1 MYFLWFLWFLFCS
14 HWADRL
20 VLKTWQAH
28 FSADSAAALGRQCG
42 VLCRLLHGRQQLSA
56 CPGVIASNFPSTV
69 DSALVEESLQKADGN
84 YTRTD
89 EYDTG
94 TVQYTLRLTSEE
106 QQNATAFFDAKP
118 TIRGGEY
125 TRSDIKTSLAMKYT
139 DICAQRTRRSPAA
152 HRPLP
157 AGVLHTRRRLYLRCG
172 HHLKRQRQ
180 QGAPLCYE
188 KRAGR
193 AAKIKI
199 PLPAGISCFSITKIR
214 RLCKVLPQ
222 KPHQCAKNLPFTNAA
237 DRRRCDDPNFLLRNS
252 HFFLTTSS
260 EYANIIQQCETA
272 LPTEYR
278 GIV

>member
-1 MYFLWFLWFLFCS
+1 MIWNVFFVVFVVLVLAAIGLTVWFLKLGKRIFLLIPLLLLAGSVAYFAVYYT
-14 HWADRL
+14 ADNNFPPAQ
-20 VLKTWQAH
+20 VM
-28 FSADSAAALGRQCG
+28 
-42 VLCRLLHGRQQLSA
+42 
-56 CPGVIASNFPSTV
+56 IASNFPSTV

-199 PLPAGISCFSITKIR
+199 PLPAGISCFSISKIR
-214 RLCKVLPQ
+214 RLCKTLRQ
-222 KPHQCAKNLPFTNAA
+222 KPHQYAKNLPFINTA

-260 EYANIIQQCETA
+260 EYANIIQ
-272 LPTEYR
+272 
-278 GIV
+278 

>member
-1 MYFLWFLWFLFCS
+1 MIWNVFFVVFAVLVLAAIGLTVWFLKLGKRIFLLIPLLLLAGSVAYFAVYYT
-14 HWADRL
+14 ADN
-20 VLKTWQAH
+20 
-28 FSADSAAALGRQCG
+28 
-42 VLCRLLHGRQQLSA
+42 
-56 CPGVIASNFPSTV
+56 NFPSTV
-69 DSALVEESLQKADGN
+69 NSALVEESLQKADGN

-139 DICAQRTRRSPAA
+139 DICAQRTGA
-152 HRPLP
+152 LQ
-157 AGVLHTRRRLYLRCG
+157 LRTG
-172 HHLKRQRQ
+172 RFQ
-180 QGAPLCYE
+180 QEFYI
-188 KRAGR
+188 R

-214 RLCKVLPQ
+214 RLCKALHQ
-222 KPHQCAKNLPFTNAA
+222 KPHPCAKNLPFTNAA

>member
-1 MYFLWFLWFLFCS
+1 MIWNVVFVVFAILVLAAIVLTVWFLKLGKRIFLLIPLLLLAGSVAYFAVYYT
-14 HWADRL
+14 ADNNFPPAQ
-20 VLKTWQAH
+20 VM
-28 FSADSAAALGRQCG
+28 
-42 VLCRLLHGRQQLSA
+42 
-56 CPGVIASNFPSTV
+56 IASNFPSTV
-69 DSALVEESLQKADGN
+69 DSAVVEESLQKADGN

-106 QQNATAFFDAKP
+106 QQNATEFFDAKP
-118 TIRGGEY
+118 TIRGHKDQSGHEVHGHL
-125 TRSDIKTSLAMKYT
+125 RPAH
-139 DICAQRTRRSPAA
+139 RRSPAA

-157 AGVLHTRRRLYLRCG
+157 AGVLYTRRRLYLRCG

-199 PLPAGISCFSITKIR
+199 PLPAGISCFSIAKIR
-214 RLCKVLPQ
+214 RLCKTLRQ
-222 KPHQCAKNLPFTNAA
+222 KPHQCAKNLPFTNVA

-252 HFFLTTSS
+252 QFFLTTSS

>member
-1 MYFLWFLWFLFCS
+1 MIWNVFFVVFVVLVLATIGLTVWFLKLGKRIFLLIPLLLLAGSVAYFAVYYT
-14 HWADRL
+14 ADNNFPPAQ
-20 VLKTWQAH
+20 VM
-28 FSADSAAALGRQCG
+28 
-42 VLCRLLHGRQQLSA
+42 
-56 CPGVIASNFPSTV
+56 IASNFPSTV

-106 QQNATAFFDAKP
+106 QAERYGVFRRQTHHPRRRIHPLGHKDQSGHEVHGHLRPAH
-118 TIRGGEY
+118 
-125 TRSDIKTSLAMKYT
+125 
-139 DICAQRTRRSPAA
+139 RRSPAA

-222 KPHQCAKNLPFTNAA
+222 KPHQCAKNLPFTNAT
-237 DRRRCDDPNFLLRNS
+237 DRRRRDDPNF
-252 HFFLTTSS
+252 
-260 EYANIIQQCETA
+260 C
-272 LPTEYR
+272 
-278 GIV
+278 

>member
-1 MYFLWFLWFLFCS
+1 MIWNVFFVVFAILVLAAIGLTVWFLKVGKRIFLLIPLLLLAGSVAYFAVYYT
-14 HWADRL
+14 ADNNFPPAQ
-20 VLKTWQAH
+20 VM
-28 FSADSAAALGRQCG
+28 
-42 VLCRLLHGRQQLSA
+42 V
-56 CPGVIASNFPSTV
+56 ASNFPSTV
-69 DSALVEESLQKADGN
+69 DSALVEKSLQKADGN

-106 QQNATAFFDAKP
+106 HPLGHEDQSGHEVHGHLRPAH
-118 TIRGGEY
+118 
-125 TRSDIKTSLAMKYT
+125 
-139 DICAQRTRRSPAA
+139 RRSPAA

-157 AGVLHTRRRLYLRCG
+157 AGVLYTRRRLYLRCG
-172 HHLKRQRQ
+172 NHLKRQRQ

-193 AAKIKI
+193 TAKIKI
-199 PLPAGISCFSITKIR
+199 PLPAGISRFSITKIR
-214 RLCKVLPQ
+214 RLCKALHQ
-222 KPHQCAKNLPFTNAA
+222 KPHQCAKNLPFANAA
-237 DRRRCDDPNFLLRNS
+237 DRRRGDDPNFLLRNS